1 MSEIDIQNSRQI
13 RDPMDVL
20 ITMSLA
26 DDDVTMTYS
35 GYSSAKV
42 ADGRLNQPTW
52 PMRKLADLQGEG
64 FPLDGSCVLYDAST
78 TPSQANGKLG
88 VRSNIGETVSVT
100 VTGNKAIA
108 SLTIFAT
115 GAESVTFGGTTTNFI
130 NNQVIIPVGATSITL
145 TFNPANETER
155 IEVSEIVPGTMF
167 RITNENLIRATVS
180 LRSDLSIID
189 PTLPES
195 EINIEVYQDTDIS
208 EAVASIPD
216 DTPITY
222 SAGYEGD
229 MSPER
234 KFYVSG
240 QVTWADNVLTIHGVD
255 AVHFLDVQTPIMY
268 AAEFYHDTPY
278 KLVRVMARIAKHY
291 VGDLYTGGMHNVF
304 IDGGKTKE
312 GVILP
317 KDTTVREII
326 AELNNVMRF
335 RGIPSRY
342 VSGSDTSFVFNYVDA
357 GAPELWTY
365 DRGNRRHINEEDCA
379 DIQKEI
385 EKKIGGIKFTRDVA
399 TVYNGEPGQAGP
411 NYDGVPV
418 GTAQILKDE
427 GVFLSLEDYV
437 FSFLVGIEVEKI
449 PPREDPGFTYTS
461 LVPALEYGPSYVAW
475 PRQTNGRYEDSW
487 LFTDDSCMLMSGD
500 TKNGEFYNWSWA
512 AQVYNPIYAQVI
524 PWSIRYPSTS
534 SEPDYPYRSLTTL
547 WNGLK
552 SRGLVDN
559 DANYFDVTLYGYKV
573 NFNEET
579 VAETQ
584 NELLEQ
590 CEMSSKLKGRSM
602 FWSSGTN
609 KGVEAYPLF
618 GLKELLRRSN
628 KTCSFRWK
636 GDPRIQPR
644 DVFTWHL
651 TDGSEED
658 WTFENITLTHEGGGT
673 YADITARKGVV

>member
-1 MSEIDIQNSRQI
+1 MPTIDSENSKQI
-13 RDPMDVL
+13 RQPMDVL
-20 ITMSLA
+20 ITMTLA
-26 DDDVTMTYS
+26 DDDISMTYS

-42 ADGRLNQPTW
+42 ADGVLNQRNW
-52 PMRKLADLQGEG
+52 SMRKLADLQGDG
-64 FPLDGSCVLYDAST
+64 FPLDGAHVLYDSAT
-78 TPSQANGKLG
+78 APSQANGKIG
-88 VRSNIGETVSVT
+88 VRSNVGESVSVT
-100 VTGNKAIA
+100 ATGSKMIA
-108 SLTIFAT
+108 SLTIIVT
-115 GAESVTFGGTTTNFI
+115 GAESVTYGGTTTPI
-130 NNQVIIPVGATSITL
+130 TGSSVTIPVLSTSITM

-155 IEVSEIVPGTMF
+155 IEISDIYPDTAF
-167 RITNENLIRATVS
+167 RITNDNLIRATVS
-180 LRSDLSIID
+180 LRSDLSLFD
-189 PTLPES
+189 QTLPES
-195 EINIEVYQDTDIS
+195 EINIEVYHDEDVS
-208 EAVASIPD
+208 EDVANIPA
-216 DTPITY
+216 DTPIIY
-222 SAGYEGD
+222 QAGYEGD

-234 KFYVSG
+234 KFYVAG
-240 QVTWADNVLTIHGVD
+240 QVTWADNVLTIHAVD

-268 AAEFYHDTPY
+268 AAEFYRDTPY
-278 KLVRVMARIAKHY
+278 KLASVMALIAKHY
-291 VGDLYTGGMHNVF
+291 VGDLDTGGMDNVF

-342 VSGSDTSFVFNYVDA
+342 VRGSDTSFVFNYVDA

-399 TVYNGEPGQAGP
+399 TVYNGEPGQVGP

-418 GTAQILKDE
+418 GTAQILKDN

-461 LVPALEYGPSYVAW
+461 LIPALEGGPSYVAW
-475 PRQTNGRYEDSW
+475 PKQTNGRDVDSW
-487 LFTDDSCMLMSGD
+487 LFTDDSHMLMTGD
-500 TKNGEFYNWSWA
+500 TKNGEFYNWSRA
-512 AQVYNPIYAQVI
+512 DQVYKPIYAQVI
-524 PWSIRYPSTS
+524 PWSIKYPSTS
-534 SEPDYPYRSLTTL
+534 SEPWYPYRSLTTL

-559 DANYFDVTLYGYKV
+559 DANYFDATLYGYKV

-579 VAETQ
+579 VTETQ

-651 TDGSEED
+651 NDGSEED